1 MAYEVP
7 NCKSKKAHKA
17 LKKLESCP
25 CSILHQSQLV
35 RMSSGTNAAGLRPE
49 ETKALSERQPHD
61 NEAGILKAIKE
72 VSRLDEDNTT
82 KSRADILVGI
92 VVFMQTYNRV

>member
-1 MAYEVP
+1 MLPVTPVSKRLLVTP
-7 NCKSKKAHKA
+7 NSSRIFRRAGNF
-17 LKKLESCP
+17 
-25 CSILHQSQLV
+25 IR
-35 RMSSGTNAAGLRPE
+35 RMSSSTNAAGLRPE
-49 ETKALSERQPHD
+49 ETKALSERQPRD

-92 VVFMQTYNRV
+92 VVFMQTYNRA